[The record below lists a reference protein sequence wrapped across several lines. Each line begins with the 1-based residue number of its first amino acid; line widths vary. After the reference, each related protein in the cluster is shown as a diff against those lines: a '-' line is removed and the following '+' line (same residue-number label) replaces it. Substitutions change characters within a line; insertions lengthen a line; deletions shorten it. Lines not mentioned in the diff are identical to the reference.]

1 MVSAGTECRADT
13 VIMHY
18 NVCGYVQ
25 LFKPEGERRLLILLD
40 VFADMLD
47 VEPAELQQAIRVG
60 GEWEGLPLPA
70 HQQLL
75 GAMMMFDATEAA
87 AFSRRWHDRA
97 VPPKIGVIREP
108 PVSLI
113 LFATQAKIAPLA
125 LYQAVTSGTKLRG
138 IRPPVPISSVPP
150 LMFELAAVKHF
161 IEAYRGASEKK

>member
-1 MVSAGTECRADT
+1 M
-13 VIMHY
+13 
-18 NVCGYVQ
+18 
-25 LFKPEGERRLLILLD
+25 LILLD

-47 VEPAELQQAIRVG
+47 VEPAELQQAIRGG
-60 GEWEGLPLPA
+60 GEWEGLALPA

-97 VPPKIGVIREP
+97 VPPKIGVIREREP

-138 IRPPVPISSVPP
+138 IRPPVPISYVPP
-150 LMFELAAVKHF
+150 LMFELAAVSHF